1 MELMNKAMNFS
12 VQVKSLAISY
22 DCFLNINKVNQHI
35 KPRES
40 CPVAMNVL
48 LDKLE
53 LDLCFWIGFTSLI
66 DLNFEQ
72 NLSRKDI
79 IY

>member
-1 MELMNKAMNFS
+1 
-12 VQVKSLAISY
+12 
-22 DCFLNINKVNQHI
+22 
-35 KPRES
+35 
-40 CPVAMNVL
+40 MNVL